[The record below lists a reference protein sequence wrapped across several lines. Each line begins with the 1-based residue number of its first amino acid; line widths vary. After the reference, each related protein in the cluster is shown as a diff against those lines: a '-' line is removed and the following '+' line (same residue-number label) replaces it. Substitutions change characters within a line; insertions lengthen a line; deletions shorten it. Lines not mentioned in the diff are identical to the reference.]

1 MYKYIFY
8 IAVLLFFPL
17 VVSAAFNTVQF
28 PQASNILLSG
38 TNITLVVSA
47 GSNVADMTVNPTNVV
62 FTLERDGGG
71 NSSITLT
78 SYSNYLLTNDAGVAT
93 QCGGGSVSYI
103 TLTGPVAIG
112 TSTVTVT
119 PTQAIACLYGG
130 GGGSSPTTTTGE
142 VAATPAAGG
151 ETTITT
157 PEGTEATIKI
167 PPHTGTYETV
177 FKIASVDE
185 SIVGETAP
193 SPAGNTLVSAF
204 DLNVLSQGV
213 EITSFSENVT
223 LTITYSDSQVTGL
236 DESTLKIYRWDGT
249 QWIALESTVNKD
261 TNTVTATTKD
271 FSYFSVMGEPTSG
284 EPIAEIEKP
293 ITEMTIEELTAK
305 IAEIQ
310 AQITLLQVELEKL
323 TEGKTLDVNL
333 GYNDSGD
340 KVELLQTWLA
350 KDPEIYPEGLV
361 TGWFGPL
368 TEAAVIRFQE
378 KYTEE
383 VLSPW
388 ELTEGTGFVGTTTR
402 AKLNT
407 LFGTKD

>member
-8 IAVLLFFPL
+8 IAVLLFLPL
-17 VVSAAFNTVQF
+17 MVSAAFNTVQF
-28 PQASNILLSG
+28 PQISNILLSG
-38 TNITLVVSA
+38 TGITLIVSA
-47 GSNVADMTVNPTNVV
+47 GSNVADMTVNPGNVV
-62 FTLERDGGG
+62 FTLERDAGG
-71 NSSITLT
+71 NSSITLN
-78 SYSNYLLTNDAGVAT
+78 SYSKFFLTNDGGVTTSCLADRSFVTLAGPA
-93 QCGGGSVSYI
+93 
-103 TLTGPVAIG
+103 AIG

-119 PTQAIACLYGG
+119 PTQTIACISAG
-130 GGGSSPTTTTGE
+130 GGGSSPTTATGE

-151 ETTITT
+151 ETTLTT
-157 PEGTEATIKI
+157 PEGTKATIEI
-167 PPHTGTYETV
+167 PPHTGIYETV
-177 FKIASVDE
+177 FKIASVDA
-185 SIVGETAP
+185 SIVGKTAP
-193 SPAGNTLVSAF
+193 SPVGKTLISAF

-223 LTITYSDSQVTGL
+223 LTITYLDGQVTNL

-249 QWIALESTVNKD
+249 QWVVLESTVNKD
-261 TNTVTATTKD
+261 TNTITAATKD
-271 FSYFSVMGEPTSG
+271 FSYFSVMGEPTPG
-284 EPIAEIEKP
+284 EPITEIEKP
-293 ITEMTIEELTAK
+293 ITEMTVEELKTK

-310 AQITLLQVELEKL
+310 AKIALLQIELEKL
-323 TEGKTLDVNL
+323 TESKTLDVNL
-333 GYNDSGD
+333 DYNDSGD
-340 KVELLQTWLA
+340 KVELLQAWLA

-368 TEAAVIRFQE
+368 TKAAVIRFQE

-407 LFGTKD
+407 LFGTRD